1 MPKKG
6 SGIPSDF
13 LNVMG
18 DHADLD
24 ERTIALLEQGRH
36 ERVQIL
42 DGTDRPGEARTP
54 YARTYVDIDFESEE
68 DLQECVKLLRWSDE
82 RLRARPDLRIL
93 WSWEITFRE
102 GMRIS
107 FGVNWYNADF
117 FHERKDAFREPSHLR
132 FYEMFGAT
140 PEALHLRHEIL
151 SGGI

>member
-54 YARTYVDIDFESEE
+54 CARV
-68 DLQECVKLLRWSDE
+68 
-82 RLRARPDLRIL
+82 RL
-93 WSWEITFRE
+93 
-102 GMRIS
+102 
-107 FGVNWYNADF
+107 Y
-117 FHERKDAFREPSHLR
+117 
-132 FYEMFGAT
+132 
-140 PEALHLRHEIL
+140 
-151 SGGI
+151 